1 MRKEIFYFFFT
12 LDFISF
18 RKKCF
23 IPISTRK
30 ILFGRVEH
38 LQGRYSMLTN
48 YYGGHFV
55 AVAEFNYY
63 IYKTILTYQI

>member
-1 MRKEIFYFFFT
+1 
-12 LDFISF
+12 
-18 RKKCF
+18 
-23 IPISTRK
+23 
-30 ILFGRVEH
+30 
-38 LQGRYSMLTN
+38 MLTN